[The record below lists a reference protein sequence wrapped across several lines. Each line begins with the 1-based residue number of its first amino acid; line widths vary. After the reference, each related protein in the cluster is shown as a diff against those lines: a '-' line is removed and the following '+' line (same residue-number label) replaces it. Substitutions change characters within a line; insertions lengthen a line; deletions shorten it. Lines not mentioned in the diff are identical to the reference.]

1 MNNRCN
7 LRLTILLVAAVVWSG
22 INGLARA
29 EESATVPTNPG
40 FDGNTGQINPRS
52 THPVTSQSKEVT
64 NIPTPEES
72 RQALLEPYSRQ
83 PSLGNSPSVPRPEP
97 QTFGGPNANQESQN
111 AVGGPRGLTTA
122 GSTPNPSASK
132 AGRQTAST
140 PSAADEPPPS
150 GPIGSFGQTIP
161 AKFSKR
167 NDILDRTPIMGWPLP
182 LTDRQR
188 TQIVDAVMSDTS
200 QPVAGADALKPA
212 SELSPDQAL
221 SGMRPLPESVRSID
235 GVEHLYYLKA
245 PHKIL
250 LVQPATRTVVGEIE
264 S

>member
-1 MNNRCN
+1 MQPLQPLRRCSVTARRRGSHEQSMQSQADN
-7 LRLTILLVAAVVWSG
+7 FVRCDRRLVEHQWTSPRWPRFRQIQDS
-22 INGLARA
+22 I
-29 EESATVPTNPG
+29 
-40 FDGNTGQINPRS
+40 TGQINPGS

-72 RQALLEPYSRQ
+72 RQALLEPYSKQ

-97 QTFGGPNANQESQN
+97 ETFGGPNANQESQN

-140 PSAADEPPPS
+140 PSATDEPPPS

-182 LTDRQR
+182 LTDQQR
-188 TQIVDAVMSDTS
+188 TQI
-200 QPVAGADALKPA
+200 
-212 SELSPDQAL
+212 
-221 SGMRPLPESVRSID
+221 
-235 GVEHLYYLKA
+235 
-245 PHKIL
+245 
-250 LVQPATRTVVGEIE
+250 
-264 S
+264 

>member
-7 LRLTILLVAAVVWSG
+7 LRLTILLGATVVWSS

-40 FDGNTGQINPRS
+40 FNGYTGQINPGS

-72 RQALLEPYSRQ
+72 RQALLEPYSKQ

-97 QTFGGPNANQESQN
+97 ETFGGPNANQQSQN

-132 AGRQTAST
+132 AGRR
-140 PSAADEPPPS
+140 P
-150 GPIGSFGQTIP
+150 
-161 AKFSKR
+161 
-167 NDILDRTPIMGWPLP
+167 DR
-182 LTDRQR
+182 
-188 TQIVDAVMSDTS
+188 
-200 QPVAGADALKPA
+200 
-212 SELSPDQAL
+212 
-221 SGMRPLPESVRSID
+221 SVRLVRRFLPNFPSETIFST
-235 GVEHLYYLKA
+235 A
-245 PHKIL
+245 RL
-250 LVQPATRTVVGEIE
+250 LWVGRCHSPI
-264 S
+264 SNVRK

>member
-7 LRLTILLVAAVVWSG
+7 LRLTILLGATVVWSS

-40 FDGNTGQINPRS
+40 FNGYTGQINPGS

-72 RQALLEPYSRQ
+72 RQALLEPYSKQ
-83 PSLGNSPSVPRPEP
+83 PSLGNSPSVPRP
-97 QTFGGPNANQESQN
+97 
-111 AVGGPRGLTTA
+111 
-122 GSTPNPSASK
+122 
-132 AGRQTAST
+132 
-140 PSAADEPPPS
+140 EPPPS

-182 LTDRQR
+182 LTDQQR

-221 SGMRPLPESVRSID
+221 SDMRPLPESVRSID

-250 LVQPATRTVVGEIE
+250 LVEPATRTVVGEIE